1 MKMANIEKLNKAV
14 DSVLLSINEF
24 KKALN
29 EYSQENSKTEPAIL
43 ASQNDTKPLND
54 STSFSDF
61 ESLKTALMSDKWPE
75 AVNPNLICNPENEEE
90 KLERGRGIIELIID
104 EDLKDLKFLDY
115 GCGEGQ
121 SAFVATE
128 YEPTL
133 SVGYDIKSKDKWK
146 EFQNEKLIITDN
158 YDKVVENGPYD
169 VILLFDVIDHIS
181 NESPTYLLNK
191 LKDLLTDT
199 GKIYIRCHPFISKHG
214 THLYH
219 ELNKAYVHLVFT
231 NDEIKTILPD
241 SKYQEKNIGVIYPVK
256 TYRGWFKDSDLNV
269 LNERIYEE
277 KPVPPFFK
285 IPKIAERILQNTGTN
300 QFPEYQMGLM
310 FVDYTLSKNPKS

>member
-29 EYSQENSKTEPAIL
+29 EYSQENSNTQPANL
-43 ASQNDTKPLND
+43 ATQNNSPALND
-54 STSFSDF
+54 ATSLNDF

-128 YEPTL
+128 YEPAI
-133 SVGYDIKSKDKWK
+133 SVGYDIKAKDKWK
-146 EFQNEKLIITDN
+146 EFEKEKLIITDN

-277 KPVPPFFK
+277 KPVPAFFK

-300 QFPEYQMGLM
+300 QFPEFQMGLM
-310 FVDYTLSKNPKS
+310 FIDYTLSKNPKS

>member
-43 ASQNDTKPLND
+43 ASQNNSPALND
-54 STSFSDF
+54 ATSLTDF

-241 SKYQEKNIGVIYPVK
+241 SKYQEKNIGVIYPIK
-256 TYRGWFKDSDLNV
+256 TYRDWFKDTNFNV
-269 LNERIYEE
+269 LNERVYEE
-277 KPVPPFFK
+277 KPVPSFFK
-285 IPKIAERILQNTGTN
+285 IPKIAERIMQNTGTN
-300 QFPEYQMGLM
+300 QFPEFQMGLM
-310 FVDYTLSKNPKS
+310 FIDYTLSKNPKS